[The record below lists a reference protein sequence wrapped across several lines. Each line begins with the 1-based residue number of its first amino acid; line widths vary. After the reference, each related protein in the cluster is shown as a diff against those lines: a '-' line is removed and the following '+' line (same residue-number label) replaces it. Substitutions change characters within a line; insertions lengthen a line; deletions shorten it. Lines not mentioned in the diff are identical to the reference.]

1 MVTQSLTIV
10 ALKVET
16 ASLVAVVDRS
26 SAIIIAVLTQV
37 RMRQTLSVR
46 EQLQHNKYILQIIF
60 FDLIPNTISIGGM
73 ILVLVAGVLQSG
85 WKYYEEVKRKQ

>member
-1 MVTQSLTIV
+1 MTQSLTIV

-37 RMRQTLSVR
+37 GQMLTKGK
-46 EQLQHNKYILQIIF
+46 HNKNILQIIF
-60 FDLIPNTISIGGM
+60 FDLIPNNFSIVGM

-85 WKYYEEVKRKQ
+85 WKYYKEVKTKQ

>member
-1 MVTQSLTIV
+1 M

-26 SAIIIAVLTQV
+26 SAIIIAVVSQV
-37 RMRQTLSVR
+37 RQVLRFVTLSR
-46 EQLQHNKYILQIIF
+46 NILKIIF

-73 ILVLVAGVLQSG
+73 ILVLLAGVLQSG
-85 WKYYEEVKRKQ
+85 WKYYKEVKTKQ

>member
-1 MVTQSLTIV
+1 MTQTFRIV

-37 RMRQTLSVR
+37 T
-46 EQLQHNKYILQIIF
+46 
-60 FDLIPNTISIGGM
+60 
-73 ILVLVAGVLQSG
+73 
-85 WKYYEEVKRKQ
+85 